1 MKRLSRPRRSLWLV
15 LGLVIGVL
23 ATAATMAVAGLQP
36 ADLNFT
42 PRTEAQTTNV
52 DVARA
57 WAKNYYGAHSA
68 VAGPNGTWYTPL
80 NLDSNYA
87 NEARSVADQSDH
99 WLSARRHVPHRA
111 IVLDVDD
118 TTLTTWNYEL
128 YSNWDFNPTTNAQ
141 FVGITNG
148 AFSGNMFPPTPGML
162 DLASH
167 AKALGYGIFW
177 ITGRGDS
184 QHAATIANLVDD
196 SAAGLPDIDEV
207 TLNGHTI
214 PEVDAGY
221 PLPTPIDT
229 GHGGFTDGLFTKP
242 PLGLVPGL
250 SRQAGVLRAVHRS
263 GHLLPDRPVQVRD
276 ARVHRVAGLRH
287 RRRLGRPVQ
296 RSPGRLRGQDVQ
308 DAEPELLPPL
318 GEVEELDQEQ
328 SRSPSWHVSEGERR
342 LRQVSSKRRTL
353 PASNPA

>member
-15 LGLVIGVL
+15 LGLVLGVL

-57 WAKNYYGAHSA
+57 WAKNYYGAHTA

-80 NLDSNYA
+80 NLESNYA
-87 NEARSVADQSDH
+87 NEARSVADHTDH

-148 AFSGNMFPPTPGML
+148 AFTGNMFPPTPGML
-162 DLASH
+162 DLANH
-167 AKALGYGIFW
+167 ASSLGYSIFW

-196 SAAGLPDIDEV
+196 SAAGLPPIDEV

-221 PLPTPIDT
+221 PLPTPIDI

-242 PLGLVPGL
+242 PVGSYPTYLDTPEFCGPFID
-250 SRQAGVLRAVHRS
+250 AGVSCPTIQYKSGTRAYIESQGYDIVADIGDQFS
-263 GHLLPDRPVQVRD
+263 DLEGNYADKVFKMPNPNYYLP
-276 ARVHRVAGLRH
+276 
-287 RRRLGRPVQ
+287 
-296 RSPGRLRGQDVQ
+296 
-308 DAEPELLPPL
+308 
-318 GEVEELDQEQ
+318 
-328 SRSPSWHVSEGERR
+328 
-342 LRQVSSKRRTL
+342 
-353 PASNPA
+353 